1 MVNVPEGSYEDTS
14 GNLGLPGTGNENIN
28 MVPPVAEVTITPEN
42 GGGLDLEPGSIDLTI
57 GKDGSLKGVTEDVA
71 PGTEVVITIQGV
83 DKDGEVVTEEVKTTV
98 KPDGSY
104 EAKLP
109 ADTKIVEGSPLVG
122 EAVSTDRNGN
132 EVKGP
137 DKLDGAPTSESKLP
151 TLDFSLNTYTE
162 LTENGDLITGNTG
175 AYGGKWETTGNFNTL
190 GYAPNGTGAYIDQDG
205 LSKSTI
211 SQTVT
216 NSAVTKDSKLL
227 LDMAWN
233 NGWTE
238 SLGNG
243 VTVTISFA
251 GVDLLKI
258 VTPEAVDGNHIEYD
272 WETGAYNIQNSFYA
286 KVTTLNGASFTID
299 GQTYSGDDAYEWLTY
314 AVDLSKTDYRA
325 NPEKMS
331 ELWSNFVIN
340 LPKDILL
347 STSNELK
354 VTVDATTSNAADD
367 FIIGTIKLL
376 NYIDGDRLTASAASS
391 TALFSEFNLQDA
403 DNDLNKVTLALANTS
418 AGDKLYVKDGLLSDI
433 FDVDTT
439 NGMLTITIKN
449 GQTAS
454 IEDWNSIIS
463 SAGFYSK
470 AGDANTITVTAY
482 DEAHDTGVS
491 KTVDV
496 NGGITVP
503 TLSVFNLAEQSDD
516 LIFDLLEYSTSES
529 NALRSIDNFEVGSN
543 QKIDISSLLSDDAT
557 EANLAE
563 FVTVEYD
570 EVSESAVVSIDRDG
584 TSGTEYESQDL
595 VILLNQTSKVELD
608 DLINNNQIIY

>member
-1 MVNVPEGSYEDTS
+1 M
-14 GNLGLPGTGNENIN
+14 
-28 MVPPVAEVTITPEN
+28 
-42 GGGLDLEPGSIDLTI
+42 
-57 GKDGSLKGVTEDVA
+57 
-71 PGTEVVITIQGV
+71 
-83 DKDGEVVTEEVKTTV
+83 
-98 KPDGSY
+98 
-104 EAKLP
+104 
-109 ADTKIVEGSPLVG
+109 
-122 EAVSTDRNGN
+122 
-132 EVKGP
+132 
-137 DKLDGAPTSESKLP
+137 
-151 TLDFSLNTYTE
+151 NTYTE

-175 AYGGKWETTGNFNTL
+175 AYGGNWETTGNFNTL

-258 VTPEAVDGNHIEYD
+258 VTPEAVSGNNIEYD
-272 WETGAYNIQNSFYA
+272 WSTGSAIIQNSLYA
-286 KVTTLNGASFTID
+286 TVTTLNGASITID
-299 GQTYSGDDAYEWLTY
+299 GQTYSGDDAYQWLTY
-314 AVDLSKTDYRA
+314 AVNLFNTNDRA

-331 ELWSNFVIN
+331 EFWSNFRVN
-340 LPKDILL
+340 LPDDILL

-354 VTVDATTSNAADD
+354 VTVEATTSNAADD
-367 FIIGTIKLL
+367 FIIGTIKLV
-376 NYIDGDRLTASAASS
+376 NYTEGDSLTASAASS

-403 DNDLNKVTLALANTS
+403 DNDLNKVTLALADT
-418 AGDKLYVKDGLLSDI
+418 AIGDKLYVKDALLTDI
-433 FDVDTT
+433 FDVVNTD
-439 NGMLTITIKN
+439 GILTITIKE

-454 IEDWNSIIS
+454 VENWNSIVS
-463 SAGFYSK
+463 SAGFYSNT
-470 AGDANTITVTAY
+470 GGANTITVTVY
-482 DEAHDTGVS
+482 DQAHENGVS

-503 TLSVFNLAEQSDD
+503 TLSAFNLAEQSDD

-543 QKIDISSLLSDDAT
+543 QKIDISSLLSADAT
-557 EANLAE
+557 ASNLAE
-563 FVTVEYD
+563 FVTVDYD
-570 EVSESAVVSIDRDG
+570 AENDQAVISIDRDG
-584 TSGTEYESQDL
+584 SMDQYHSEKL
-595 VILLNQTSKVELD
+595 VILLNQPNAFDLD
-608 DLINNNQIIY
+608 DLVQNNQIIIG